1 MNSMEQPA
9 RHLDTHGGV
18 TKQRGLRRAL
28 AIAVTFS
35 LVVPGIAAGLI
46 MIYMNLQQTIER
58 DARTRGENLADLLQA
73 GLERPLW
80 DMAPDSA
87 EPLIT
92 AVAADPSVIAI
103 NVADTAQ
110 MTRNNFV

>member
-1 MNSMEQPA
+1 MSSAVLPPRPPCTRDLA
-9 RHLDTHGGV
+9 

-28 AIAVTFS
+28 VFAVISS

-46 MIYMNLQQTIER
+46 MIYLNLQQTIAS
-58 DARTRGENLADLLQA
+58 DARARSEKLTDLLQA

-87 EPLIT
+87 EP
-92 AVAADPSVIAI
+92 
-103 NVADTAQ
+103 
-110 MTRNNFV
+110 